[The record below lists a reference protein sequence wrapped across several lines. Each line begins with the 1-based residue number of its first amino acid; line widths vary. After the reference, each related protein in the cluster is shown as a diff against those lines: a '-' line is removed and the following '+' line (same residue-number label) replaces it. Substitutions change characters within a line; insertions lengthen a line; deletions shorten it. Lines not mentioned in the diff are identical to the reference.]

1 MQKKTPTIGYLMFN
15 FDAGYQ
21 LAVWQGVDDAIREHG
36 ANIISYVGGH
46 LDAPESKQRNIVY
59 DLVDTANLDGLIV
72 MSSTLGSRVT
82 LERLQQFLHSYGSL
96 PMVSIGLGVPG
107 LHNVLVENQTGLR
120 QAIRHLIEAHGRR
133 RIAFIRGPVGYE
145 EADLRYQAYAETLA
159 EYDIPLDP
167 DLVLPGSFQPEDGT
181 AAVGLLL
188 DQRRVTFDAIAA
200 ANDFMALGAMEALQK
215 RGVKIPQEVAI
226 VGFDDVVDARS
237 VMPPMTTVR
246 QPLHEQGRQAVEMMM
261 ALIAGESPA
270 KEVILPTEL
279 VTRQSCGCF
288 SEMALQAMTPPT
300 VTGGATVGDGTAVTT
315 TLRQQRQE
323 IITHLQDNDT
333 LHYAGRDAGWAAEL
347 YDNFLADLTD
357 DTTSQKG
364 AFLSALEKFL
374 NESAKTGDSVIEWQN
389 VISQLRRLTLPLL
402 GTGELLTRAENIW
415 GQARIVIGEVA
426 ERVQYTQRHETAG
439 QARRL
444 NQIGSQLITTF
455 DLSALADILAAELP
469 QLDVRS
475 CYLALYE
482 DPAFPTTLSRM
493 IMAYD
498 EHGRVSLDAHD
509 PLFPTRQL
517 VLPGMLPTDRTYSMM
532 VQPLFFQEE
541 QLGFVLFETNN
552 RKGLIYE
559 TLQVQIS
566 SSLKG
571 ALLVEKEAKR
581 AHQLRNVA
589 EISTATS
596 TILDKTELLQHVV
609 DLTKERFG
617 FYHAHI
623 YLLDADGQALSLAA
637 GAGQIGRQMV
647 ADGWRI
653 PLIREQS
660 LIAEAARGG
669 DIVIVGNVRQA
680 KSWLSNP
687 LLPDTYAEMAVP
699 LIAKGKVIGVLDVQS
714 DKVGGLEESDANLLR
729 SLANHVAVSLTNAIL
744 FTQTVQTKEE
754 AEQAKELAERS
765 RREAETAREEAETAR
780 QMMEVQV
787 WQTTGQAELNN
798 QIRGEQD
805 IPTLA
810 NNIVRQLCNYL
821 GAHIGA
827 LYIANADDLELA
839 GSYAY
844 SLAEGH
850 GRFRFG
856 EGLVGQAAAEKTPK
870 IITAVPDNYITVR
883 SGLGQMAPRHI
894 MVVPFTYEEHV
905 VGVLEIGTLTQFEEA
920 QLTFLNTAMSNVG
933 IAFNTAQARAR
944 INELLAQTQRQAE
957 ELQAQGEEL
966 RVANE
971 ELEAQTESLRASET
985 KLKEKQQE
993 LEATNVQLEEKAA
1006 ALEESSLALYEK
1018 QVALDKQNRDLK
1030 TAQQELERKAE
1041 ELALA
1046 SKYKSEFL
1054 ANMSHELRT
1063 PLNSLLILAGL
1074 LAENKDG
1081 NLNEEQV
1088 ESAKIIYSG
1097 GHDLLNLINDI
1108 LDLSKV
1114 ESGKMIFNFEPL
1126 PVADLVS
1133 QVRTQFG
1140 HVAEEKGLALNIHV
1154 ADDAP
1159 TSIETDRMRVLQIIK
1174 NLLSNAFKFTS
1185 QGSVDLEIARPGSQ
1199 VSLLRSGLDPAQAVA
1214 IVVRDTG
1221 IGMTPEQLK
1230 IVFEAFQQ
1238 ADGSTSRQYGGT
1250 GLGLSIS
1257 RELAAKLGGQ
1267 IDVVS
1272 ERGQGST
1279 FTLYLP
1285 IGTTRQENVADVVVT
1300 AVTTPLPPLTAV
1312 PDAPPAP
1319 TPAPPTPFLPDDRAT
1334 LQTGD
1339 KHLLLIEDD
1348 PRFAKIVYNFAGEN
1362 GFKCLLAGDG
1372 ATGLAL
1378 VREYQPQAVILDLNL
1393 PDMSGWQVLD
1403 VLKNDP
1409 ATRHIPVH
1417 IMSVEEEVLDAYH
1430 KGAMGYLTKPINQES
1445 LAGVFSKIEKFIAK
1459 EIKSLL
1465 LVEDDPLSRRSI
1477 VKLLGG
1483 SDVQISE
1490 AEHGQM
1496 ALDLMKTQR
1505 FDCIILDLSLPD
1517 MTGFELLNQ
1526 MNGASANTQ
1535 CPIIVYTGRDL
1546 TPEENHQLMKYA
1558 DSIIVKGVKSPER
1571 LLDETALFLHRV
1583 VSDMPA
1589 EKQQTIKH
1597 LHDHETILKGKRIL
1611 IVDDDMRNSFA
1622 LSKLL
1627 SDKGIVVRIAANGQK
1642 ALDLLEQEPIDLVL
1656 MDIMMPVMDG
1666 YETTRHIRRLPQYG
1680 SLPILALTAKA
1691 MKGDREKCLEAGA
1704 NDYLPKPIDVDRLFS
1719 MLRVWL

>member
-1 MQKKTPTIGYLMFN
+1 MQKKAPTIGYLMFN

-46 LDAPESKQRNIVY
+46 LDAPESKQRNVVY
-59 DLVDTANLDGLIV
+59 DLVETANLDGLIV
-72 MSSTLGSRVT
+72 MSSTLGSRVP
-82 LERLQQFLHSYGSL
+82 LERLQQFLQSYN
-96 PMVSIGLGVPG
+96 SIGLGVPG
-107 LHNVLVENQTGLR
+107 LHNVLVENQAGLR

-145 EADLRYQAYAETLA
+145 EADLRYHAYTETLA

-181 AAVGLLL
+181 AGVSLLM
-188 DQRRVTFDAIAA
+188 DQRRVTFDAIVA
-200 ANDFMALGAMEALQK
+200 ANDFMALGAMEELQK
-215 RGVKIPQEVAI
+215 RGVNIPQQVAI

-237 VMPPMTTVR
+237 VMPPLTTVR
-246 QPLHEQGRQAVEMMM
+246 QPLHEQGRQAVEMML
-261 ALIAGESPA
+261 ALIERQSTA
-270 KEVILPTEL
+270 KEIMLPTEL

-288 SEMALQAMTPPT
+288 SEMALQAMAGPDAEK
-300 VTGGATVGDGTAVTT
+300 GKMGDDTAVVN
-315 TLRQQRQE
+315 TLHQQRP
-323 IITHLQDNDT
+323 HLIAQLQANDT
-333 LHYAGRDAGWAAEL
+333 LHYNGREAGWAAEL
-347 YDNFLADLTD
+347 TDNFLNDLTN
-357 DTTSQKG
+357 DTANQKG
-364 AFLSALEKFL
+364 TFLSTLEKFL

-402 GTGELLTRAENIW
+402 GTGTHLTRAETIW
-415 GQARIVIGEVA
+415 GQSRIVIGEIA
-426 ERVQYTQRHETAG
+426 ERVQFTQRHETAA

-444 NQIGSQLITTF
+444 NQIGSMLITTF
-455 DLSALADILAAELP
+455 DLAALTDILAAELP
-469 QLDVRS
+469 RLDIRS
-475 CYLALYE
+475 CYLSLYE
-482 DPAFPTTLSRM
+482 DPTAPTTRSRM
-493 IMAYD
+493 IMAYN
-498 EHGRVSLDAHD
+498 EHGRVPLQAHEA
-509 PLFPTRQL
+509 LFPTRQL
-517 VLPGMLPTDRTYSMM
+517 VLPGMLPTDRNYSMM

-571 ALLVEKEAKR
+571 ALLVAQEEKR
-581 AHQLRNVA
+581 AYQLRNVA

-623 YLLDADGQALSLAA
+623 YMLDADGQTLSLAA
-637 GAGQIGRQMV
+637 GAGQVGRQMV

-660 LIAEAARGG
+660 LIAEAARTGE
-669 DIVIVGNVRQA
+669 IVMADNVRQS
-680 KSWLSNP
+680 KNWLPNP
-687 LLPDTYAEMAVP
+687 LLPDTFAETAVP
-699 LIAKGKVIGVLDVQS
+699 IIAKGKVIGVLDVQS
-714 DKVGGLEESDANLLR
+714 DKIGGLEESDANLLR
-729 SLANHVAVSLTNAIL
+729 SLANHVAVSLTNALL
-744 FTQTVQTKEE
+744 FAQTMQAKEE
-754 AEQAKELAERS
+754 AEQAKVLADRN
-765 RREAETAREEAETAR
+765 RLEAETAREEAETAR

-787 WQTTGQAELNN
+787 WQTTGQAELSH

-821 GAHIGA
+821 GAQIGA
-827 LYIANADDLELA
+827 LYVAADDELELV

-844 SLAEGH
+844 PLGDGH
-850 GRFRFG
+850 GRFRLG
-856 EGLVGQAAAEKTPK
+856 EGLVGQAALEKTPK
-870 IITAVPDNYITVR
+870 LITAVPDNYITVR
-883 SGLGQMAPRHI
+883 SGLGQMTPRHI
-894 MVVPFTYEEHV
+894 MVVPFTFEEHV
-905 VGVLEIGTLTQFEEA
+905 VGVLEIGTLAQFDEA
-920 QLTFLNTAMSNVG
+920 ELTFLNTALSNVG

-971 ELEAQTESLRASET
+971 ELEAQTESLRASES
-985 KLKEKQQE
+985 KLKEKQLE

-1006 ALEESSLALYEK
+1006 ALEESSVALYEK
-1018 QVALDKQNRDLK
+1018 QATLDRQNRELK

-1074 LAENKDG
+1074 LAENKEG
-1081 NLNEEQV
+1081 NLNDEQV
-1088 ESAKIIYSG
+1088 ESAQIIYSG

-1114 ESGKMIFNFEPL
+1114 ESGKMVFHFEPL
-1126 PVADLVS
+1126 PLADLVN
-1133 QVRTQFG
+1133 QVRAQFA
-1140 HVAEEKGLALNIHV
+1140 HVAEEKGLALHLTL
-1154 ADDAP
+1154 APDAP
-1159 TSIETDRMRVLQIIK
+1159 TRIETDQMRVLQIIK

-1185 QGSVDLEIARPGSQ
+1185 NGRVDLEIYRPDAQ
-1199 VSLLRSGLDPAQAVA
+1199 VALSRSRLDPAQAIA
-1214 IVVRDTG
+1214 IAVRDTG

-1272 ERGQGST
+1272 ERGKGST

-1285 IGTTRQENVADVVVT
+1285 IGIQQEVNEVAKVT
-1300 AVTTPLPPLTAV
+1300 AVSTPLPPLTAV
-1312 PDAPPAP
+1312 PEAPPASS
-1319 TPAPPTPFLPDDRAT
+1319 PAPFIPDDRAT
-1334 LQTGD
+1334 LQSGD

-1348 PRFAKIVYNFAGEN
+1348 PKFAKIVHTFAGEH
-1362 GFKCLLAGDG
+1362 GFKCLLAADG
-1372 ATGLAL
+1372 TTGLAL
-1378 VREYQPQAVILDLNL
+1378 VREYQPQAIILDLNL

-1430 KGAMGYLTKPINQES
+1430 KGAMGYLTKPVSPEN
-1445 LAGVFSKIEKFIAK
+1445 LTGVFGKIEKFISK

-1465 LVEDDPLSRRSI
+1465 LVEDDPHSRRSI

-1496 ALDLMKTQR
+1496 ALDLLKTQR

-1517 MTGFELLNQ
+1517 MTGFDLLNQ
-1526 MNGASANTQ
+1526 MNGNSAHTK

-1589 EKQQTIKH
+1589 EKQTIKH

-1666 YETTRHIRRLPQYG
+1666 YETTRQIRQQPQYG

-1719 MLRVWL
+1719 MLRVWLYQ